1 MTTLSNNFTFHDP
14 SEPDYFCIVET
25 ETGRI
30 FQAHTDAE
38 KTIRKM
44 VALNEDSPH
53 SSFTIKIN
61 YVELYR

>member
-1 MTTLSNNFTFHDP
+1 MKDNP
-14 SEPDYFCIVET
+14 SEPDIFCIVEV

-30 FQAHTDAE
+30 FQVHWDAE

-44 VALNEDSPH
+44 EALNEDSPH

-61 YVELYR
+61 YHEGMN